1 MSESMR
7 YATNLYTEINK
18 ALKPIYLTEEEHAEL
33 SEAVEEFVFNDN
45 ETETDLDAVLERL
58 QQIVIIQQDDTDD

>member
-7 YATNLYTEINK
+7 YATNLYTEINE

-33 SEAVEEFVFNDN
+33 SEAVEEFES
-45 ETETDLDAVLERL
+45 ETETDLVDVLERL
-58 QQIVIIQQDDTDD
+58 EKIVIIQQDDTDD

>member
-1 MSESMR
+1 MSQSMR

-33 SEAVEEFVFNDN
+33 SEAVEEFESDP
-45 ETETDLDAVLERL
+45 ETDLVDVLERL
-58 QQIVIIQQDDTDD
+58 EKIVIIQQDDTDD

>member
-33 SEAVEEFVFNDN
+33 SAAIEEF
-45 ETETDLDAVLERL
+45 EGETDLYDVLERL
-58 QQIVIIQQDDTDD
+58 EQIVIIQQDDTDD